1 MNVIFAIIV
10 VVGLLALCI
19 TQPQSII
26 GFLLQGTEQAV
37 SLTIKLAA
45 IYALWMGVL
54 KIAEESGVDKWLAKL
69 FKPLLG
75 RMFKDESEQARTL
88 IGLNMTANLLGM
100 GGAAT
105 PLGIKAIESMSK
117 GEDYATDNM
126 ILFLILNVTSVQL
139 VPGTIVAL
147 RQASGSANAADIVLP
162 SLVSTLIT
170 AVLSVSVTL
179 IIRAVRRKKRHAVG

>member
-10 VVGLLALCI
+10 VVGLIALCI

-147 RQASGSANAADIVLP
+147 RQASGSANATDIVLP

-170 AVLSVSVTL
+170 AVLSVAVTL
-179 IIRAVRRKKRHAVG
+179 IIRAVRRKRHAVG